1 HRTRAGR
8 GVGGPPRRELSA
20 RGPGHRPRD
29 RPRGSRAHLRAV
41 PSARR
46 APQQASSR
54 HRARAR
60 PGARHD
66 PHPRRFDRTEIR
78 ARGRQPIPGLAAGG
92 GRVTGAAARARSG
105 TLLLVE
111 DDIDIRID
119 LAEILREEGYHV
131 VTAGNGAEA
140 LSELRAGL
148 RPCLIILDLMMP
160 GMNGWEFRDEQRRD
174 PELAGVPVVV
184 LSSISDIAHH
194 ATALGA
200 AGYLDKP
207 VKLPAL
213 FEALARHC

>member
-1 HRTRAGR
+1 M
-8 GVGGPPRRELSA
+8 
-20 RGPGHRPRD
+20 
-29 RPRGSRAHLRAV
+29 
-41 PSARR
+41 
-46 APQQASSR
+46 
-54 HRARAR
+54 
-60 PGARHD
+60 
-66 PHPRRFDRTEIR
+66 
-78 ARGRQPIPGLAAGG
+78 
-92 GRVTGAAARARSG
+92 TGAAARTRPG

-200 AGYLDKP
+200 AGYLEKP